1 MRDRTAERCDRMEL
15 VTVLRAVGRGMLRL
29 RRIWPDARVLEVRS
43 KHNKIVIY
51 VKAGG
56 TVHKVLVRPD
66 GNVRVYS
73 RGKRSSILVKKC
85 IEREL
90 AVERKKSVQEEA

>member
-1 MRDRTAERCDRMEL
+1 M
-15 VTVLRAVGRGMLRL
+15 
-29 RRIWPDARVLEVRS
+29 RRIWPDARVLGVHS
-43 KHNKIVIY
+43 KQSKIVIY
-51 VKAGG
+51 VRAGG
-56 TVHKVLVRPD
+56 AVHKVLVRPD

-73 RGKRSSILVKKC
+73 RGERSAILVKKC